1 MVLLFWSLCYLL
13 EMSMMLTST
22 NATANTYYKLH
33 EDMSFSERE
42 LALFT

>member
-1 MVLLFWSLCYLL
+1 MLLAGNVNDANVYS
-13 EMSMMLTST
+13 
-22 NATANTYYKLH
+22 TANTYYKLH